1 MPQPETEQKDPLT
14 ASFEEWRN
22 DPSPDKLNKVVDN
35 LEPTIKYTLNSLN
48 SADDPVMRS
57 QARLFAA
64 KALKKYDPGRGANIR
79 THVSNQLK
87 QMGRFARSVKSPI
100 RIPERK
106 EWEKNALYK
115 SEQDFIEKKGR
126 EPSLMELSDWFGE
139 SPEKIKQLRS
149 IPHTVRQSDLQSD
162 EEGDPVDVGNQQP
175 DFLSETMDYVY
186 HELDPTDQRIFEHMT
201 GYGGKEMISPAEL
214 GAKLNVSQSQISRR
228 FARMMSRMYDIE
240 NDLRE
245 VAS

>member
-1 MPQPETEQKDPLT
+1 MPQPETDQKDPLT
-14 ASFEEWRN
+14 SSFEEWRN

-48 SADDPVMRS
+48 SSDDPVMRG

-64 KALKKYDPGRGANIR
+64 KAIKKYDPEKGANIR

-100 RIPERK
+100 RIPEKK

-115 SEQDFIEKKGR
+115 SEQDFIDKKGR

-139 SPEKIKQLRS
+139 SPDKIKQLRS
-149 IPHTVRQSDLQSD
+149 LPHVVRQSDLQSD
-162 EEGDPVDVGNQQP
+162 EEGDPVEVMNQQP
-175 DFLSETMDYVY
+175 DFLDETMDYVY
-186 HELDPTDQRIFEHMT
+186 HELDPTDQKIFEYMT
-201 GYGGKEMISPAEL
+201 GYGGNKKLSPAEI
-214 GAKLNVSQSQISRR
+214 GAKLNVSQSLISRR

-245 VAS
+245 VAI